1 MQRTHFDHM
10 ACSVA
15 RTLDIVGEW
24 WTLLILRDI
33 FYGIRRF
40 DVLRRHLGVSRK
52 VLTNRLNTL
61 VKNDILDRVR
71 YQQKPNRYEYRLTER
86 GRELY
91 PVIVALMVWG
101 DRWLAKAGEP
111 PVVLVDRETGEP
123 LEPVLVSADNG
134 LEIRHETTIAQLGSP
149 VYEEAWLALQQA
161 IEESQA

>member
-10 ACSVA
+10 TCSVA
-15 RTLDIVGEW
+15 RALDIVGEW
-24 WTLLILRDI
+24 WTLLILRDV

-40 DVLRRHLGVSRK
+40 DVLRRHLGISRK

-61 VKNDILDRVR
+61 VDNHILERTR
-71 YQQKPNRYEYRLTER
+71 YQQKPDRYEYQLTEQ

-101 DRWLAKAGEP
+101 DKWLAADGEP

-134 LEIRHETTIAQLGSP
+134 LEIRHETTIAQLGSM
-149 VYEEAWLALQQA
+149 VHEEAWLALQQA
-161 IEESQA
+161 VEESQV